1 MCLQV
6 FGVQCEVS
14 TVHYHLMCH
23 VIQINRQIL
32 YCSHKGNLLVLVHC
46 VLSSL
51 SNRRFQCTFMPPS
64 ADKLYVDADFLFH
77 QDLVPPHSD
86 KTTTKEF
93 ADQVIIVLDWP
104 TNSTDLNPIIC
115 ELKATVKAAWTSIT
129 AWHYRKLMATI
140 PKNNNAAIYS
150 KGALCIVCINEHA
163 LFRSLTL
170 LITS

>member
-6 FGVQCEVS
+6 FGVQCDVS
-14 TVHYHLMCH
+14 TVCDHFMCH
-23 VIQINRQIL
+23 VIQINS
-32 YCSHKGNLLVLVHC
+32 SHKGNLLVLVRC
-46 VLSSL
+46 VLSSP
-51 SNRRFQCTFMPPS
+51 SNEIFVHFH
-64 ADKLYVDADFLFH
+64 VDADFLFH
-77 QDLVPPHSD
+77 QDLVPLHSD
-86 KTTTKEF
+86 KTTTKGF

-129 AWHYRKLMATI
+129 AWQYCKLMATI
-140 PKNNNAAIYS
+140 PKNNNAAICS

-170 LITS
+170 LIIS